1 MDKLWLITKVTFLGN
16 PDVPNPDKKEI
27 FGVYKGSQE
36 EAERFASEC
45 SGGFEANTIGST
57 KYWGDLYK
65 VYYTIKKVTA
75 LN

>member
-1 MDKLWLITKVTFLGN
+1 MEKLWLITKCTFLGN
-16 PDVPNPDKKEI
+16 PDAPNPDKEEI

-45 SGGFEANTIGST
+45 SGGFEASTIGST

-65 VYYTIKKVTA
+65 VYYMIKKVTA

>member
-1 MDKLWLITKVTFLGN
+1 M
-16 PDVPNPDKKEI
+16 
-27 FGVYKGSQE
+27 YKGSQE

-45 SGGFEANTIGST
+45 SGGFEASTIGST